1 MKKAEAKAKTFLVR
15 SSHFFRIEE
24 LCPVQC
30 TFARKILSLDNKDDT
45 AGKREEGEAGADMR
59 SKLLNLFCS
68 SENWHLFKKHLAE
81 EEEAINSFLV
91 EELRTTETTKNIL
104 HAWRLNFI

>member
-45 AGKREEGEAGADMR
+45 TAAKGEESEAGADMR
-59 SKLLNLFCS
+59 SKLLNLFAAVKTDTYS
-68 SENWHLFKKHLAE
+68 RSTWQKK
-81 EEEAINSFLV
+81 
-91 EELRTTETTKNIL
+91 KKQ
-104 HAWRLNFI
+104 